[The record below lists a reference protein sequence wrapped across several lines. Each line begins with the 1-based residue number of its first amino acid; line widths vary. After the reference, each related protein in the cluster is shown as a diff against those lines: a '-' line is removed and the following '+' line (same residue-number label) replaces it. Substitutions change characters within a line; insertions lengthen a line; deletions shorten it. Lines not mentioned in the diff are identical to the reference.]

1 MLERSRRVHRRSRRD
16 GFSTVPARA
25 RRGSVVVTTYGTS
38 DADFTRLRDRWSRW
52 WTDTYEVIE
61 IQP

>member
-1 MLERSRRVHRRSRRD
+1 
-16 GFSTVPARA
+16 
-25 RRGSVVVTTYGTS
+25 VTTYGTS
-38 DADFTRLRDRWSRW
+38 DADFTQLRDRWSRW